1 MANSFTTNL
10 NLTKPEVGAATDAW
24 GGLLNTDLDTI
35 DAIFANGTGTAV
47 GLNTVGKNLNVTAG
61 NTAFK
66 DGTDAT
72 KIAKFSAANIS
83 TGTTRTYTLPDTS
96 DTLVTLAAT
105 QALSNKSLTAGTTYI
120 KDGTDATKVAQ
131 FNAASITTATTRTY
145 TLPDASGTVTL
156 IDATQ
161 TLTNKTIDTAGTN
174 TIKVNG
180 NTLAASAGTATVTLP
195 NSTTTLVGRDTT
207 DTLTNKTISGG
218 TLNNAVIG
226 GTTPAAG
233 TFTTVTDA
241 TGTLRPVV
249 QGTAVATTSGT
260 SVTFTGLPSWIK
272 KIHVLLTGVS
282 NDGTDLLVQL
292 GTSGG
297 IVSTGYVGTSAT
309 AISGTATDAL
319 SSTAGFPVYVGGG
332 GDVLSGKITIMNID
346 GNTWVA
352 SGAGKRTTSAVFISG
367 GNVSLAAA
375 LTQIRLTSTN
385 GTAVFDAGS
394 VNIVYE

>member
-1 MANSFTTNL
+1 MADAFTTNL
-10 NLTKPEVGAATDAW
+10 NLTKPEVGASTDSW
-24 GGLLNTDLDTI
+24 GGKLNTDLDTL
-35 DAIFANGTGTAV
+35 DAVFANGTGTAV
-47 GLNTVGKNLNVTAG
+47 GMNHTGKNLVATAD
-61 NTAFK
+61 NTSFK

-72 KIAKFSAANIS
+72 KIAKFSAASIS
-83 TGTTRTYTLPDTS
+83 TGTTRTFTLPNVS
-96 DTLVTLAAT
+96 DTLVTLTAT
-105 QALSNKSLTAGTTYI
+105 QTLTNKSLTAGSTFI

-131 FNAASITTATTRTY
+131 FSAASIATATTRTY
-145 TLPDASGTVTL
+145 TLPDDSGTVAL
-156 IDATQ
+156 IAATQ

-218 TLNNAVIG
+218 TLDNAVIG

-241 TGTLRPVV
+241 TGTLRPSVR
-249 QGTAVATTSGT
+249 GTAVATTSGT
-260 SVTFTGLPSWIK
+260 SVTFTGIPSWAK
-272 KIHVLLTGVS
+272 RIHMLLTGVS

-297 IVSTGYVGTSAT
+297 IVSTGYVGTSVSPIGA
-309 AISGTATDAL
+309 TATDSL
-319 SSTAGFPVYVGGG
+319 SSTAGFPVFVGGG
-332 GDVLSGKITIMNID
+332 GDVLSGEITVTNTD
-346 GNTWVA
+346 GNNWVA
-352 SGAGKRTTSAVFISG
+352 SGAGKRTTSGAFVSG
-367 GNVSLAAA
+367 GNVSLAAV

-385 GTAVFDAGS
+385 GTAAFDAGS